1 MAATT
6 HQAGS
11 GGLSRGRWSPR
22 ARHDFM
28 WGLIFTSPA
37 ILGLLFFR
45 VYPVLASLYYSF
57 TSYSIFGSPR
67 WIGLEN
73 YRNLISDPNFW
84 KSLFN
89 TVYFLSFSI
98 PLGIIVGLGLALLL
112 NMKVRG
118 MSFYRTIFFLPSIV
132 PAVASAVIFNY
143 VFNPQYG
150 ILNNMLRIF
159 GINGPGWLAH
169 PSWAMPALIVISIW
183 GVGNLMLILLAGLQ
197 DVPQD
202 LYDAAF
208 VDGAAWAQRF
218 RHVTLPFLSPHLF
231 FALITGLI
239 AGFQYFAQPYVI
251 SNGTGGPAR
260 STLVYGLFLWQNA
273 FKFFKMGYAS
283 AMAWVLLII
292 IVVTTLVT
300 FRALSRRVYYGGA

>member
-6 HQAGS
+6 HQADS
-11 GGLSRGRWSPR
+11 TGLRSRRWSPR
-22 ARHDFM
+22 ARHDFL

-67 WIGLEN
+67 WTGLEN
-73 YRNLISDPNFW
+73 YRTLISDKNFW

-98 PLGIIVGLGLALLL
+98 PLGILVGLGLALLL
-112 NMKVRG
+112 NMKVQG

-150 ILNNMLRIF
+150 ILNNLLRVF

-169 PSWAMPALIVISIW
+169 PSWAMPALIIISIW

-208 VDGAAWAQRF
+208 VDGAGKTQRF
-218 RHVTLPFLSPHLF
+218 RHVTIPFLSPHLF

-260 STLVYGLFLWQNA
+260 STLVYGLYLWQNA
-273 FKFFKMGYAS
+273 FKFYRMGYAS

-292 IVVTTLVT
+292 IVITTLIT